1 MKINQQLLQINRNFL
16 ICFIVSASISAVVAQ
31 LLADYE
37 NHLNTTITI
46 IVGYVVF
53 FGIFG
58 SLFYLENKKRYKGM
72 SSNSVKQELVKMIT
86 SFGIGEV
93 FYLVV
98 RWFSLFYFLEFNIE
112 PYIASL
118 TSEIA
123 STFLYMVIVS
133 VFLKTTKTF

>member
-58 SLFYLENKKRYKGM
+58 SLFYLENKKRYRGM
-72 SSNSVKQELVKMIT
+72 SPDSVRHELVKMIT

-98 RWFSLFYFLEFNIE
+98 RWFSLFYFLELNIE

-123 STFLYMVIVS
+123 STLLYMVIVS
-133 VFLKTTKTF
+133 VFLKATRTF

>member
-16 ICFIVSASISAVVAQ
+16 ICFIVSAAVSAVVAQ

-46 IVGYVVF
+46 IVGYVIF

-58 SLFYLENKKRYKGM
+58 SLFYLENKKRYQGIG
-72 SSNSVKQELVKMIT
+72 SDSVKHELMKMIT
-86 SFGIGEV
+86 SFGIGEA
-93 FYLVV
+93 FYLVT
-98 RWFSLFYFLEFNIE
+98 RWFSLFYLLEFNTE

-123 STFLYMVIVS
+123 STLLYMLIVS
-133 VFLKTTKTF
+133 VFLKATKTF

>member
-16 ICFIVSASISAVVAQ
+16 ICFILSASISAVVAQ
-31 LLADYE
+31 LLVDYE

-72 SSNSVKQELVKMIT
+72 NADAVKQELVKMIT
-86 SFGIGEV
+86 SFGVGEV
-93 FYLVV
+93 FYLVA
-98 RWFSLFYFLEFNIE
+98 RWFSLFYFLELNIE

-123 STFLYMVIVS
+123 STLLYMIIVS
-133 VFLKTTKTF
+133 LFLKATKTF